1 LRNERLFALLLAAT
15 ALMWLA
21 QAPAQARARIET
33 GRDLAAAC
41 QLAVEHRLQRPQ
53 APLSGKARY
62 CRQYINGY
70 FGALD
75 ALQKGR
81 GTQKVHPHNE
91 KDYVQCAQ
99 VPRVGYMEDLEK
111 KISRAADWHPELL
124 DKPAVELVM
133 QAFNVIDPC

>member
-1 LRNERLFALLLAAT
+1 MLRRPFSLLFLLGAV
-15 ALMWLA
+15 LMGTV
-21 QAPAQARARIET
+21 PVEARARIET
-33 GRDLAAAC
+33 GRDLADAC
-41 QLAVEHRLQRPQ
+41 QLAVEHRLHRPE
-53 APLSGKARY
+53 APLTGKARY

-81 GTQKVHPHNE
+81 GTQKVHSHDE

-111 KISRAADWHPELL
+111 KISRAADWHPDLL

>member
-1 LRNERLFALLLAAT
+1 MRNERLFALLLAAT